1 MKANAPEKIY
11 IGVVPSDLG
20 NNRYTT
26 VGKDFPDAE
35 EYAHVDAFIEKALK
49 WIDNTFHGASIDS
62 SCGEL
67 VDVVMSEESVY
78 KDDLIED
85 FKNYMKEG

>member
-1 MKANAPEKIY
+1 MNANAPEKIY

-35 EYAHVDAFIEKALK
+35 EYAHVDAFIEKACSFLEENIEEEDCK
-49 WIDNTFHGASIDS
+49 IGSSEWTELRAEYKSLDS
-62 SCGEL
+62 FIRAFRE
-67 VDVVMSEESVY
+67 
-78 KDDLIED
+78 
-85 FKNYMKEG
+85 YMKG

>member
-1 MKANAPEKIY
+1 MNANAPEKIY

-20 NNRYTT
+20 NNKYTT

-35 EYAHVDAFIEKALK
+35 EYARADAFIEKMARFLENRLYDRVEIRGFGTVIPSLTSK
-49 WIDNTFHGASIDS
+49 KEFI
-62 SCGEL
+62 
-67 VDVVMSEESVY
+67 EE
-78 KDDLIED
+78 